1 MSHRR
6 DRADERKRPRDE
18 DDRSRRRDSRWTDK
32 EWEEWEKQKGSAV
45 RMTDAMTGEGMIEEA
60 VTKADVAETMI
71 DLSEAGE
78 IIGKNGAENIGR
90 GAAAGRENR
99 LNEPTGVT
107 IP

>member
-1 MSHRR
+1 MIEVDAGTVGGLTKNGRNG
-6 DRADERKRPRDE
+6 
-18 DDRSRRRDSRWTDK
+18 RSK
-32 EWEEWEKQKGSAV
+32 KGSAV